1 MNLPI
6 ATLDRKYG
14 FGNIATL
21 ADAVLAR
28 LIGLG
33 HLDESNTRL
42 LAAYQERALTRLRV
56 NANAFYTDAY
66 HAVEIEDKLSD
77 MEPDDFVGSFE
88 LLDERVDALFAP

>member
-33 HLDESNTRL
+33 HLDESNPRL
-42 LAAYQERALTRLRV
+42 VAAYQEIALERLGIT
-56 NANAFYTDAY
+56 ANEFYTAIYYAD
-66 HAVEIEDKLSD
+66 EIEDDLSD
-77 MEPDDFVGSFE
+77 MDLDDFVGSFE